1 MSNCAERNS
10 RVVPREWTHAKYA
23 LDATAVRA
31 LAMTADL
38 FQDSSVGADVVA
50 GRTEFAPTVIQGRAA
65 FKGRDA
71 SGSYEVQVH
80 GAAPTVVHA
89 PTVFIATGSAST
101 RLPSLPAE
109 QKAAL
114 S

>member
-1 MSNCAERNS
+1 MDPRGALLAAPTGYVSKVLLDVSNCAQRNS

-23 LDATAVRA
+23 LDSTAVRA

-50 GRTEFAPTVIQGRAA
+50 GRTDRRAWRWGLHRAPSRN
-65 FKGRDA
+65 
-71 SGSYEVQVH
+71 
-80 GAAPTVVHA
+80 
-89 PTVFIATGSAST
+89 ST
-101 RLPSLPAE
+101 S
-109 QKAAL
+109 